1 MSNPTLDTVI
11 QRIQQK
17 WGQRAIAAARA
28 YHPTF
33 STLQTGFKALDQI
46 SGGVGRG
53 QISVWNGIPT
63 CGMSTLT
70 FHLMAQAQ
78 RGGENVVY
86 IDRTGGM
93 DGASAAQCGVSLDQL
108 LLVEVDQQ
116 ALALAVLREVVASK
130 LVGLVVVNLLEQQQ
144 SALQPGSLMPEI
156 RAAQCAVLF
165 LLPAGISTQYAQQ
178 RLLFERKQ
186 WLRQHER
193 VVGCLSTVTVQ
204 RRLDGRSGDRTTLLI
219 PLIPEAWQ

>member
-1 MSNPTLDTVI
+1 M

-17 WGQRAIAAARA
+17 WGQQAIQSARIF
-28 YHPTF
+28 HPAF
-33 STLQTGFKALDQI
+33 VSLQTGYRALDQI
-46 SGGVGRG
+46 SGGVPRG
-53 QISVWNGIPT
+53 HISVWSGVPT

-78 RGGENVVY
+78 QGGENVVY

-93 DGASAAQCGVSLDQL
+93 DGASAVQCGVSLEQL

-116 ALALAVLREVVASK
+116 AVALAVLREVIASRV
-130 LVGLVVVNLLEQQQ
+130 VGLVIVNLLEQQQ
-144 SALQPGSLMPEI
+144 SALQLGALLPEI

-178 RLLFERKQ
+178 RLQFQRKQ
-186 WLRQHER
+186 WLRIREQ
-193 VVGCLSTVTVQ
+193 VAGCLSTVTVQ
-204 RRLDGRSGDRTTLLI
+204 RRLDGRSGDQATLLI
-219 PLIPEAWQ
+219 PLIVEAWQ